1 MMHLAGP
8 NGIIVNPSATL
19 IALVTLATA
28 VVFGLA
34 LLPRPSR
41 ATVTWSAGF
50 GVAMI
55 ATYLWVAATQFDSP
69 ELRAMSSGLIVCFEP
84 LLWVGLRFYAGKRP
98 LWGAAM
104 LFIVAAP
111 TALVLSSNTDAYP
124 TVFRAV
130 FSGAAVFAG
139 LSAWEL
145 FRLRIRVRD
154 VIMPLALIS
163 SAFVV
168 VAVFGVI
175 AAIAGVG
182 SAPGDE
188 LSMLRDING
197 VGIQLTSV
205 CAAITI
211 VLLVRGEA
219 LLHGRLSPVAEQDGR
234 DALRARLARAGHQGE
249 SGWALFDIRLDD
261 PADLL
266 QASGA
271 VVFAS
276 IVDAFYQHVR
286 DALPAA
292 ADLVRVSD
300 AQALALI
307 QGGDEAVRHRLRV
320 LLERVSTI
328 EDAGPRASVRVSASV
343 GWAWAV
349 TADYDLDGMSRAAAA
364 AAELARDRGGDRWER
379 ASEEPTATLEE

>member
-1 MMHLAGP
+1 MMHLTGP
-8 NGIIVNPSATL
+8 VGITVNPSATL
-19 IALVTLATA
+19 IALVSLATA

-41 ATVTWSAGF
+41 ATVTWSTGF
-50 GVAMI
+50 GIAMI
-55 ATYLWVAATQFDSP
+55 ATYVWVAATQFDSP
-69 ELRAMSSGLIVCFEP
+69 ELRALSSGLIVCFEP
-84 LLWVGLRFYAGKRP
+84 LLWVGVRLYAGKRP
-98 LWGAAM
+98 LWPIAV
-104 LFIVAAP
+104 LFVLAAP
-111 TALVLSSNTDAYP
+111 TALVLSSATDLYS
-124 TVFRAV
+124 TVFRCV

-145 FRLRIRVRD
+145 FRLRIRARD
-154 VIMPLALIS
+154 VILPLALIS

-168 VAVFGVI
+168 VAVFGIV
-175 AAIAGVG
+175 AAIAGIG

-211 VLLVRGEA
+211 VLLVRTEA
-219 LLHGRLSPVAEQDGR
+219 EPQGQARASAEHDGQDGLR
-234 DALRARLARAGHQGE
+234 IRLDRARRRGE
-249 SGWALFDIRLDD
+249 TDWSLFDIRLDD

-266 QASGA
+266 EASGA

-276 IVDAFYQHVR
+276 IVDAFHLHVR

-292 ADLVRVSD
+292 TDVVRVSD

-307 QGGDEAVRHRLRV
+307 QGGDEAAQHHLRG
-320 LLERVSTI
+320 LLEQVSTI

-343 GWAWAV
+343 GWAGALA
-349 TADYDLDGMSRAAAA
+349 ADYDPDTMVRAAAA
-364 AAELARDRGGDRWER
+364 AAATARERGGDRWER
-379 ASEEPTATLEE
+379 AAEVPTVTLEE